1 MAGLSSI
8 IRKELSDVASNK
20 TFLLS
25 CVVLLL
31 SCAFTGIASGNTYY
45 YLHLTMIPTSQPTL
59 NPELVIIKELL
70 PQIRLIGALVAVA
83 YGFNAINKERTEGS
97 LKVLLSYPIYRDQVI
112 LGKLIAS
119 FILIAFVS
127 FVSLT
132 VALALYLSSTNLLFS
147 SELFARYLVFM
158 CLSTLLLSGYLGL
171 SMFFSITFKNPKTS
185 LMAVF
190 VLISVFNSMVFF
202 SYGHLI
208 ANAIFGPDQNYLL
221 TSPRPQVQALM
232 DFVQNLSP
240 AEGLHIIVDKLGSNR
255 FLIYVGGEP
264 VWIESDLWRVIMDRI
279 TAIVILVIIPVLSY
293 SASYAYFTRG
303 EIT

>member
-1 MAGLSSI
+1 
-8 IRKELSDVASNK
+8 
-20 TFLLS
+20 
-25 CVVLLL
+25 
-31 SCAFTGIASGNTYY
+31 
-45 YLHLTMIPTSQPTL
+45 MIPTSQPTL